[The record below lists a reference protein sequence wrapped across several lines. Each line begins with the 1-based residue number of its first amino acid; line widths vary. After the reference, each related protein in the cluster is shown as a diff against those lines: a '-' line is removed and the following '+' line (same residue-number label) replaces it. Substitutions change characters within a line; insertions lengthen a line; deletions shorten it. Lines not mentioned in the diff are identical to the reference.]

1 MSTANDNFTELVT
14 QVAALIDILLE
25 TFAADD
31 SDTDEVGDIDNT
43 DIVAQG
49 LERYALQ
56 VESIARMAE
65 SGEFMGLSHVCRRY
79 QRALERLASCRE
91 ALSEPVRLALEEWP
105 TLVMAYLEAPTDTEA
120 SAVLVA
126 HLQNPA

>member
-25 TFAADD
+25 IFTADD
-31 SDTDEVGDIDNT
+31 GGTDEVGNINNT

-56 VESIARMAE
+56 VESIAQMAE
-65 SGEFMGLSHVCRRY
+65 SGEFIGLSHVCRRTS
-79 QRALERLASCRE
+79 RLSNSSLA
-91 ALSEPVRLALEEWP
+91 AVR
-105 TLVMAYLEAPTDTEA
+105 
-120 SAVLVA
+120 
-126 HLQNPA
+126 H

>member
-31 SDTDEVGDIDNT
+31 GGPDDVGNVDNA

-49 LERYALQ
+49 LERYARQ
-56 VESIARMAE
+56 VESIALMAE
-65 SGEFMGLSHVCRRY
+65 SGELIGLSHVCRRY
-79 QRALERLASCRE
+79 QQALEQLAGGRE
-91 ALSEPVRLALEEWP
+91 ALSEPVRLA
-105 TLVMAYLEAPTDTEA
+105 
-120 SAVLVA
+120 
-126 HLQNPA
+126 